1 MFCPDCGAEYRPG
14 FTRCFDCDVALV
26 ECLEDT
32 EIHSNRPKLDLAGTP
47 ELLWAGTDT
56 QTRDEI
62 IDPLETA
69 NISHHTRTDK
79 VGSLPGWSRQVYA
92 IFTRSRDHRA
102 ASAALEAAASTR
114 ETAAGDSDE
123 EAPPHSNAPSPVSP
137 ENEDEFDASD
147 LPPDY
152 VPDDFDPEE
161 ATVEVWTGRDTTT
174 RENLITCL
182 GNIGIGSATD
192 DSAGQLRIRV
202 TPASQKRAQE
212 MIRQVIEASDL
223 Q

>member
-1 MFCPDCGAEYRPG
+1 MFCPNCEAEYRAG
-14 FTRCFDCDVALV
+14 FTRCSDCDVALV
-26 ECLEDT
+26 ERLEQS
-32 EIHSNRPKLDLAGTP
+32 EIHSNNPELSDTP
-47 ELLWAGTDT
+47 ELLWTGTDP
-56 QTRDEI
+56 QTRDGI
-62 IDPLETA
+62 IDALEGA

-92 IFTRSRDHRA
+92 IFTHSRDHHA
-102 ASAALEAAASTR
+102 ASATLEAAASRR
-114 ETAAGDSDE
+114 ETAPGDSDE
-123 EAPPHSNAPSPVSP
+123 AAPPHSNAPSPESP

-152 VPDDFDPEE
+152 VPEDFDPEE
-161 ATVEVWTGRDTTT
+161 ATVEVWTGQDATT

-182 GNIGIGSATD
+182 SNIGIGSATS

-202 TPASQKRAQE
+202 TPASQQRAQE
-212 MIRQVIEASDL
+212 MIRQVIEASDP